1 MSLAEQTARE
11 ADSATISASIRAIL
25 DKQKAAHIKE
35 GPVSAERRIDWI
47 DRAIAILVDNQ
58 KEIVEAIASDFGH
71 RSHEQTLL
79 TDVMGSIGPLK
90 HAKAHLRQWMKPE
103 KRKVQFPLNL
113 LGAKARVEYQPLGTI
128 GIISPW
134 NFPVN
139 LTWSP
144 LAGVFAAGNRAM
156 IKPSEFTPATSELM
170 ARLLHAAYDET
181 EVAVITG
188 GPTVGEAFSRQPF
201 DHLLFTGA
209 TSIAYHVMRAAAENL
224 VPLTL
229 ELGGKSPVI
238 VAKSARI
245 DDAAARIMNGKVLNA
260 GQICLAP
267 DYVYVPEGKVDEF
280 VSEATKSVTKMLP
293 TMKDNPDYTSI
304 VNQRHYDRL
313 NSYIED
319 AKNKG
324 AKIVEINPANE
335 DFSQQ
340 QAHKI
345 PPTLVLNPTE
355 DMKIMQDEIFG
366 PLLPV
371 KTYKELDEAIG
382 YVNSKDRP
390 LGLYFFGDD
399 QSEQRKVLDRTTSGG
414 VTLNDVIMHVS
425 MEDLPFG
432 GVGPSGMGAY
442 HGLDGFRTFS
452 HAKAV
457 YTQSK
462 AKMVAEMFRPP
473 YSAKTRKTLAR
484 MIKK

>member
-1 MSLAEQTARE
+1 MSLAEQTSHE

-25 DKQKAAHIKE
+25 DKQKAAHIAE
-35 GPVSAERRIDWI
+35 GPASAERRIDWI

-58 KEIVEAIASDFGH
+58 KEIVEALASDFGH
-71 RSHEQTLL
+71 RSHEQSLL
-79 TDVMGSIGPLK
+79 TDVMGSLGPLK
-90 HAKAHLRQWMKPE
+90 HAKKHLRQWMKPE
-103 KRKVQFPLNL
+103 KRKVQFPLGL
-113 LGAKARVEYQPLGTI
+113 LGAKARVEYQPLGTV

-134 NFPVN
+134 NFPIN

-156 IKPSEFTPATSELM
+156 IKPSEFTPATSE
-170 ARLLHAAYDET
+170 
-181 EVAVITG
+181 VAVITG
-188 GPTVGEAFSRQPF
+188 GPAVGEAFSRQPF

-238 VAKSARI
+238 VSNSADI
-245 DDAAARIMNGKVLNA
+245 DDAAGRIMNGKVLNA

-267 DYVYVPEGKVDEF
+267 DYVYVPEGKVDAF
-280 VSEATKSVTKMLP
+280 VSAATKSVTKMLP

-304 VNQRHYDRL
+304 INQRHYDRL
-313 NSYIED
+313 NSYIDD
-319 AKNKG
+319 ARTKG
-324 AKIVEINPANE
+324 ARIVEINPANE
-335 DFSQQ
+335 DFTQQ
-340 QAHKI
+340 KAHKI
-345 PPTLVLNPTE
+345 PPTLVLNPTD

-371 KTYKELDEAIG
+371 KTYKEVDEAIG
-382 YVNSKDRP
+382 HVNANARP
-390 LGLYFFGDD
+390 LGLYYFGQDGA
-399 QSEQRKVLDRTTSGG
+399 EERKVLDRTTSGG
-414 VTLNDVIMHVS
+414 VTVNDVIMHVS

-432 GVGPSGMGAY
+432 GVGPSGMGSY
-442 HGLDGFRTFS
+442 HGVDGFRTFS
-452 HAKAV
+452 HAKAI

-473 YSAKTRKTLAR
+473 YGAKTRKLLAAQ
-484 MIKK
+484 IKK